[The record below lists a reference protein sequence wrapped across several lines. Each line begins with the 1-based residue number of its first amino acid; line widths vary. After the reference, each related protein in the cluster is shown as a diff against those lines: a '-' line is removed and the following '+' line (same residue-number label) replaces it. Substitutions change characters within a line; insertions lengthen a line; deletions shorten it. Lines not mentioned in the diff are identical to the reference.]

1 MRVLAQSNLCSRSC
15 FLISSNK
22 LPRFK
27 TLNPARSCFVKLSTK
42 EEEIL
47 TRTRSHKS
55 IGYLNCSIP
64 KFNLKFM
71 IPFLNLVVAVL
82 PNLSL
87 QFLLESPSKAFGLI
101 HNAGQFLRPYCK
113 NRAPH

>member
-27 TLNPARSCFVKLSTK
+27 TLNPARSCFAKLNTK
-42 EEEIL
+42 EEKIL
-47 TRTRSHKS
+47 TRRRES
-55 IGYLNCSIP
+55 IGIINDSIP
-64 KFNLKFM
+64 KFNFKFM

-101 HNAGQFLRPYCK
+101 HNAD
-113 NRAPH
+113 